1 MKVISV
7 EIEQTFFQ
15 QYYFEIQFAAVFGG
29 IFILFLLEEL
39 IPRRRTNNKNQTMRW
54 LSNIALALINFFFS
68 HVYVFLFIGFLLK
81 FEPESPVL
89 QAFNISDFGSLI
101 IIILIIEF
109 ISYWIHRAYHT
120 FPSLWPIHT
129 IHHTDTEF
137 DVTTSQRNHP
147 FELIISSVFISP
159 IVLLLGA
166 PAIVLTIHY
175 FLQTAV
181 SLITHSNIIIP
192 KNIDRI
198 LRWFVVTPDFHRM
211 HHASDRK
218 YTDSNYSVI
227 IPIFDYLF
235 KTSSKIDNQK
245 LPDMELGLDV
255 LRTSQDNRVDKLL
268 IQPFT
273 YRQTIRELK
282 VK

>member
-29 IFILFLLEEL
+29 IFILFLLEEF
-39 IPRRRTNNKNQTMRW
+39 IPRRKTGNNNQTSRW
-54 LSNIALALINFFFS
+54 LSNISLALINFFFS
-68 HVYVFLFIGFLLK
+68 HAYVFIFIGFLLK
-81 FEPESPVL
+81 FQPESPVL
-89 QAFNISDFGSLI
+89 QTFEVSDFGSLI
-101 IIILIIEF
+101 IIILVIEF
-109 ISYWIHRAYHT
+109 IAYWIHRAYHT
-120 FPSLWPIHT
+120 FPALWPIHT

-147 FELIISSVFISP
+147 FELIISSIIISP
-159 IVLLLGA
+159 VVLLLGA
-166 PAIVLTIHY
+166 PALVLTIHY

-198 LRWFVVTPDFHRM
+198 LRWFIVTPDFHRM

-218 YTDSNYSVI
+218 YTNSNYSVV

-235 KTSSKIDNQK
+235 KTSSKMNHYK
-245 LPDMELGLDV
+245 LPNMELGLEV
-255 LRTSQDNRVDKLL
+255 LRTSQDNRIDKLL

-273 YRQTIRELK
+273 YHRTIQK
-282 VK
+282 SKSK